1 MDLKP
6 DILTLSLCASTLS
19 GPPNDRVV
27 GMWTLI
33 VGHEDIVK
41 QLGFLLLLL
50 LLSHFSCVQL
60 CVTP

>member
-19 GPPNDRVV
+19 GPPSDRIV

-50 LLSHFSCVQL
+50 LLSHFSCVWL